1 LAQHVSSA
9 GRHDRLALRHDHV
22 CRRHSWEVTLFGCG
36 AHRSMP
42 QKSINPVVMA
52 ASAVMHL
59 QGVVSREV
67 AMTDAAVVTVSTLRA
82 GMTESVIP
90 DQALLR
96 QNVRTFKDQVRQRVL
111 AAIRRIPEAEASA
124 SAAPKPP
131 EFSVLSE
138 YPVTSN
144 DEPATRD
151 IVNAF
156 ERWFGTDRV
165 RRSSPLPQ
173 ARTPEFSVQHSAYR
187 ALFGLS
193 AASTR
198 RFSGPRRRREPWT
211 HLPGNQAPD
220 FAPAIHPHTAHRRRG
235 LAGGGRRMAGG
246 PGSKGLTFGQ
256 LPRRDD
262 SAARHQDGVLFP
274 RLIAICRSSGRLK
287 RSWSKTLQTP
297 NDPQPEFIARLAIG

>member
-111 AAIRRIPEAEASA
+111 AAIRRIPEAEATA

-144 DEPATRD
+144 DKPATRAGSARIAYGD
-151 IVNAF
+151 RGRCRKRGLPNFRCGIRRT
-156 ERWFGTDRV
+156 ERYLV
-165 RRSSPLPQ
+165 C
-173 ARTPEFSVQHSAYR
+173 
-187 ALFGLS
+187 
-193 AASTR
+193 
-198 RFSGPRRRREPWT
+198 RRRR
-211 HLPGNQAPD
+211 LVVRFRQK
-220 FAPAIHPHTAHRRRG
+220 HP
-235 LAGGGRRMAGG
+235 
-246 PGSKGLTFGQ
+246 
-256 LPRRDD
+256 
-262 SAARHQDGVLFP
+262 
-274 RLIAICRSSGRLK
+274 K
-287 RSWSKTLQTP
+287 RSG
-297 NDPQPEFIARLAIG
+297 ELAHKING